1 MNAQSLILL
10 ILQFYIPGLFSMLFR
25 IFGLGAKS
33 KKHAIAGLAVYSA
46 VSLLVPA
53 VLIPL
58 MGYDSYNHISF
69 LVMQLANLSVFL
81 ISSDSFL
88 KTVFLHFTQANA
100 VFWISTVVG
109 SIRRCY
115 DLSYLSSDLMRLVL
129 CAVALYL
136 GLRYCA
142 KPLRFM
148 ADTIRSGWLGLIAI
162 PSLIILSVV
171 MVAVYFGVQ
180 PSYPE
185 MLMIVAVTL
194 IELSFGFYVH
204 GLYRSL
210 VESRR
215 LAQEQNRLA
224 LLQAEIQSYDAAIA
238 AARQS
243 RHDLRHH
250 NAVVLEYLRQG
261 DTAQAMEY
269 LSQSDEHLADT
280 SLRQYCENI
289 TANAIL
295 RLYDRR
301 ARTAG
306 ICFEVQGDIPQAL
319 PLDAP
324 QLSAL
329 LSNLLENAAEACEKQ
344 GDAPYISLTAQQ
356 SENGFQ
362 LEVRNSC
369 PHAVPFENGFPK
381 TTKPSGGLGT
391 KSVAAIV
398 DRGGGLLRF
407 RQEGGAIIAQIFL
420 PMQA

>member
-306 ICFEVQGDIPQAL
+306 IGFEVQGDIPQAL

-324 QLSAL
+324 PAQRAAVQSAG
-329 LSNLLENAAEACEKQ
+329 K
-344 GDAPYISLTAQQ
+344 
-356 SENGFQ
+356 
-362 LEVRNSC
+362 
-369 PHAVPFENGFPK
+369 
-381 TTKPSGGLGT
+381 
-391 KSVAAIV
+391 
-398 DRGGGLLRF
+398 RGGGLRKAGRCPLYQPDGAAERK
-407 RQEGGAIIAQIFL
+407 RLSAGGA
-420 PMQA
+420 